1 MKKRC
6 QPSIISPE
14 VSLNESRE
22 IPAPRSEHWTGRISA
37 LRFLDGNT
45 DNIYIYILLIIV
57 EK

>member
-22 IPAPRSEHWTGRISA
+22 IPAPRSKNWTGRISA

-45 DNIYIYILLIIV
+45 DNIYILLIII